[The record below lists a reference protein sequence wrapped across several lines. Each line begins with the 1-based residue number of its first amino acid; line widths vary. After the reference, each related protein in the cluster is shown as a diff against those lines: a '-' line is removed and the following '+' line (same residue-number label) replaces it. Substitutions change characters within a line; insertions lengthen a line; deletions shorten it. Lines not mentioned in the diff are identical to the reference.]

1 MALTPP
7 RARQVTFGA
16 SPQVPLPFLG
26 VCKPSPRHF
35 GVEKG
40 GRTGLALHHFG
51 SSEVNSRLAGMSL
64 GQRVPQC
71 PQPYWRRLPVFALCS
86 FPEGTAVGER
96 GENTQGVGV
105 EVGRAARWD

>member
-16 SPQVPLPFLG
+16 SPQVPFPFLG

-35 GVEKG
+35 GVEKE
-40 GRTGLALHHFG
+40 GRAGPALHHFG

-71 PQPYWRRLPVFALCS
+71 PQPSLPAPAVFCS
-86 FPEGTAVGER
+86 LQFP
-96 GENTQGVGV
+96 
-105 EVGRAARWD
+105 